1 MIDLAMAKLQQRID
15 GSDEDEL
22 LQLLLDAAV
31 ADCTA
36 YLNRPLYTDT
46 AAKQAAEQ
54 KGAPAD
60 GIVINAPIKAAML
73 LMFGYLNANREG
85 QNTVLP
91 ASVRRILD
99 NYRRLPGV

>member
-36 YLNRPLYTDT
+36 
-46 AAKQAAEQ
+46 
-54 KGAPAD
+54 
-60 GIVINAPIKAAML
+60 
-73 LMFGYLNANREG
+73 
-85 QNTVLP
+85 
-91 ASVRRILD
+91 
-99 NYRRLPGV
+99 